1 MQSVIH
7 LKIVASTIIL
17 VALLALAAVSWTR
30 APKPGEHPKAHKKK
44 VKSED

>member
-1 MQSVIH
+1 MQPVIH

-30 APKPGEHPKAHKKK
+30 APQPGEHPTHHKK